1 MSTSHWKRRRKSDR
15 GTDESHVDDWLMTY
29 ADMITLL
36 LCFFAVFIAIAIPDQ
51 VKFEEAKKK
60 VSEQFSGNSSDYLKG
75 LHPLPPTQLDTPPS
89 SEMPYKAL
97 PSIVDR
103 YNGNENIEIEKG
115 DRITTIE
122 MNSAPFF
129 EKGSATLSKEGEL
142 VLAELQTS
150 LMSSEYRDY
159 TISIEGYTDDSP
171 IKTPQFPSNWELS
184 TARAAAVVRAF
195 VELGVPAERLRAV
208 GFAETSPKLPNRD
221 ADGKAIPENQAQN
234 RRVVIR
240 LEKITKQKQD

>member
-1 MSTSHWKRRRKSDR
+1 MSTSHWKRRRRSDH
-15 GTDESHVDDWLMTY
+15 GADEGHVDDWLMTY

-36 LCFFAVFIAIAIPDQ
+36 LCFFAVFIAIAIPDE

-60 VSEQFSGNSSDYLKG
+60 VSEQFSGDTSAYLKG
-75 LHPLPPTQLDTPPS
+75 VHSLPPTDIDTPPS
-89 SEMPYKAL
+89 SELPYKAL

-103 YNGNENIEIEKG
+103 YNGSENIEIEKG

-129 EKGSATLSKEGEL
+129 AKGSATLSEDGLK
-142 VLAELQTS
+142 VLGDLKNTLIS
-150 LMSSEYRDY
+150 DEYKDY

-171 IKTPQFPSNWELS
+171 IKTAQFPSNWELS
-184 TARAAAVVRAF
+184 TARAAAVVRSF
-195 VELGVPAERLRAV
+195 VELGVPADRLRAV

-221 ADGKAIPENQAQN
+221 AQGTPILENQAQN

-240 LEKITKQKQD
+240 LEKITKQK